1 MEPINHS
8 AMEESFYSWIEFDE
22 KRCNKCGVCIDMCPM
37 DVLRPGRRG
46 FPVMAYRDDCWYCD
60 VCVFMCPRQA
70 VTLKDLPYL
79 IR

>member
-1 MEPINHS
+1 MEPINYG
-8 AMEESFYSWIEFDE
+8 ATEESFYSWITIDE

-37 DVLRPGRRG
+37 DVLHFGKRG
-46 FPVMAYRDDCWYCD
+46 FPIMRYRDDCWYCD

-70 VTLKDLPYL
+70 VTLEDLPYL